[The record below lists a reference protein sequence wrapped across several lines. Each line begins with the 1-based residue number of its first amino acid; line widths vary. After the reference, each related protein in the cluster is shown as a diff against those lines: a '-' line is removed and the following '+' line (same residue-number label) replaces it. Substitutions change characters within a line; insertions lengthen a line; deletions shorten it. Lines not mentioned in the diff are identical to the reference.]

1 MSNTD
6 STATA
11 AVPPSPAEL
20 SGSLGTGAIVFMV
33 IAAAAPLTI
42 IGGVTPIGFL
52 IGNGVGFP
60 ALYIIAAVV
69 LLLFAVGLSA
79 MSRYIA
85 RPGAFYTYIGHGLTP
100 AWGLGAAFLAIL
112 SYTGVQ
118 VAVFAYIGA
127 TMTSSIEALGGP
139 SVPWWL
145 WAFASIAIVAV
156 LGYRRIQLSSR
167 VLGVLLV
174 AEMAIV
180 VILDVVV
187 IAQGGA
193 DGLSIDSFLPDN
205 IFSGNVGVGL
215 MFAVA
220 GFVGFEATAVFRN
233 EAKEPKRTI
242 PRATYLAVIIIGVFY
257 AISAWALVVAWGA
270 DSIVEVAGADPAA
283 LIFATMTRYLGPAAG
298 IIVQVLLV
306 TSLFACVLSFHN
318 VISRY
323 FHALGSSTALP
334 AALGRRHTT
343 HGSPHVASIA
353 QTVLSGGLLLIFLV
367 IGLDPVT
374 AIFTWFSGTSTLGV
388 LILMAIASVA
398 VIVYFRRTRVDRRP
412 WQTVVAPVL
421 GLLGLLAM
429 LAVVIAN
436 FPVLV
441 GGSDLVA
448 ALIAGAL
455 VAAYVAG
462 VVVALVMR
470 SRRPEAYADLTEAIS

>member
-1 MSNTD
+1 MSSID
-6 STATA
+6 HTAP
-11 AVPPSPAEL
+11 AVEPPASARL
-20 SGSLGTGAIVFMV
+20 TGSLGTGSIVFMV

-60 ALYIIAAVV
+60 ALYVIAAIV

-85 RPGAFYTYIGHGLTP
+85 RPGAFFTYIGHGLGA
-100 AWGLGAAFLAIL
+100 AWGLGAALLAIL

-127 TMTSSIEALGGP
+127 TMTTSIEALGGP
-139 SVPWWL
+139 SLPWWL
-145 WAFASIAIVAV
+145 FALAAVAVVGV
-156 LGYRRIQLSSR
+156 LGYRRIELSSR
-167 VLGVLLV
+167 VLGVLLI

-180 VILDVVV
+180 ILLDIAV
-187 IAQGGA
+187 IATGGA
-193 DGLSIDSFLPDN
+193 EGLSIDSFLPTN
-205 IFSGNVGVGL
+205 VFSGNVGVGL

-233 EAKEPKRTI
+233 EAKEPARTI
-242 PRATYLAVIIIGVFY
+242 PRATYLAVAIIGVFY
-257 AISAWALVVAWGA
+257 ALSAWALVVAWGP
-270 DSIVEVAGADPAA
+270 DNIVEVAGADPAA
-283 LIFATMTRYLGPAAG
+283 LIFTTMSQYLGPWAG
-298 IIVQVLLV
+298 VVVQVLLV

-334 AALGRRHTT
+334 AALGRTHSR
-343 HGSPHVASIA
+343 HGSPHVASIG
-353 QTVLSGGLLLIFLV
+353 QTIFSGGLLLVFLV

-388 LILMAIASVA
+388 LVLMAIASVA
-398 VIVYFRRTRVDRRP
+398 VIVYFRRTKADRRP
-412 WQTVVAPVL
+412 WQTIVAPLL
-421 GLLGLLAM
+421 GLIGLLAM
-429 LAVVIAN
+429 LVVVIIN

-441 GGSDLVA
+441 GGSTLVA
-448 ALIAGAL
+448 VLIGGAL
-455 VAAYVAG
+455 ALAYIAG
-462 VVVALVMR
+462 VVIALVMK
-470 SRRPEAYADLTEAIS
+470 SRRPTAYADLTDAIS